1 MTEERFYFL
10 AIRIYYVFYQAR
22 VFFFTYLLVYDGV
35 IWRVYVLGICFHNQ
49 FSIYVLYLAQFE
61 SYLCNIRLKIR
72 YFFAVV

>member
-10 AIRIYYVFYQAR
+10 AIGIYYVFDR
-22 VFFFTYLLVYDGV
+22 GLGFLTYLLVYDGV
-35 IWRVYVLGICFHNQ
+35 IWREYVLGICFHNQ